1 MTLEDYTT
9 EQLIE
14 EIERRSLEK
23 IWSESG
29 IISYDFEPGN
39 ELMILKNGK
48 WNGAYFSNDT
58 LYKLF
63 VFIEPLQLKSY
74 KHND

>member
-29 IISYDFEPGN
+29 IISYDIEPGN
-39 ELMILKNGK
+39 ELVN
-48 WNGAYFSNDT
+48 N
-58 LYKLF
+58 
-63 VFIEPLQLKSY
+63 QRLKSLACTSISP
-74 KHND
+74 KSRVL